1 MILET
6 VVDIIGQE
14 YYYDE
19 AEQPREVDEG
29 LDGVADLGEA
39 VLADQVVDVEEGE
52 DQLDYHEELHGGWVR
67 VDDQGYKSCGDC
79 KGGFGLGILFFLGCL
94 LKGVNFNLN
103 INDDELIINAK

>member
-6 VVDIIGQE
+6 VVDIIGQQ

-39 VLADQVVDVEEGE
+39 VLAD
-52 DQLDYHEELHGGWVR
+52 
-67 VDDQGYKSCGDC
+67 
-79 KGGFGLGILFFLGCL
+79 
-94 LKGVNFNLN
+94 
-103 INDDELIINAK
+103 